1 MDLGKVWRK
10 RASLN
15 CKKEADSFTF
25 TARFLSY
32 TWSSYSYTLT
42 FLLVHIHICPYL
54 HPYPSTSA
62 QHLNPHLSLS
72 PPISTSWPL
81 SFIHIQILHKSTKST
96 LCGPQP
102 LWTFPFII
110 FIIHFDLQPNLHPY
124 FGFLFRQ
131 TEYFSLSWIWLVLTS
146 ISSSSSSSSSL
157 PSWHLM
163 FHSSCSGDK
172 DDRVFWHFLLNTH
185 LKRTQMYN
193 LETHLALCN
202 ASYHTTLVARMRG
215 YFDTSCQYVDY
226 LMHCWKTLLKYI
238 EMILKFLKRMYNLET
253 HLKFALCNTLYHSG
267 ILTLLAN
274 TCTTWCIVRKLSP
287 SWVSSTLWYL
297 QYWKLVWDTS
307 TIQLL
312 CFDQSTIL
320 LKPFIRNS
328 IYHLQNCKAVAY
340 KCHGI
345 VLQVLY
351 LYFSCQPI

>member
-42 FLLVHIHICPYL
+42 FLLVHIHLCPYL

-124 FGFLFRQ
+124 FGSSLRQ
-131 TEYFSLSWIWLVLTS
+131 TEL
-146 ISSSSSSSSSL
+146 
-157 PSWHLM
+157 
-163 FHSSCSGDK
+163 
-172 DDRVFWHFLLNTH
+172 RVFVLVMNMVSAYLHRHRHRCH
-185 LKRTQMYN
+185 LDIWGSTAA
-193 LETHLALCN
+193 ALV
-202 ASYHTTLVARMRG
+202 TRMTG
-215 YFDTSCQYVDY
+215 YFDTSC
-226 LMHCWKTLLKYI
+226 
-238 EMILKFLKRMYNLET
+238 
-253 HLKFALCNTLYHSG
+253 
-267 ILTLLAN
+267 
-274 TCTTWCIVRKLSP
+274 
-287 SWVSSTLWYL
+287 
-297 QYWKLVWDTS
+297 
-307 TIQLL
+307 
-312 CFDQSTIL
+312 
-320 LKPFIRNS
+320 
-328 IYHLQNCKAVAY
+328 
-340 KCHGI
+340 
-345 VLQVLY
+345 
-351 LYFSCQPI
+351 